1 MIEINGKTSKDAF
14 ALRKSGKLDEALT
27 LSRSLYRVDEKD
39 EWIIRAYSWT
49 LISLIW
55 ENRTTDAGHK
65 YAEEL
70 KRLPAL
76 EDEVLSEQRA
86 KALNAADPVAKEIFK
101 VIQLSKD
108 GKHPA
113 ALNAALRL
121 RAEQG
126 VHPEIEKTYGWELF
140 HAISGEMYSD
150 HEANKIIIQNH
161 LHEYG
166 KLKAEKP
173 SVLHSRMLDL
183 AARAASKDLFSTF
196 SGFLI
201 WWDLDN
207 LRAED
212 YNQNKAPNGDVYDSP
227 VEHVIKALG
236 HIAKLEMSDEHVAIA
251 SRFINDNYERYPE
264 QKWFPYYLSLY
275 LNRIGE
281 HERALELLIPIAR
294 EKSSEF
300 WAWQHLGD
308 CFENDDE
315 KHLACLCRAVL
326 CPVKED
332 VFLSN
337 VRVSLAD
344 AMLTRAQ
351 VGHAKHQ
358 LEIVKELREKNDW
371 AIKGRLEE
379 LLNDSRI
386 IETESETSIDLLK
399 QYAQK
404 ADSILMQDLPRF
416 DAVVGSPPF
425 KLGKKQNTYSSVDY
439 LDENDALK
447 STLVSHK
454 KFELIRD
461 MGIGD
466 PLQIMVDDSRE
477 KPMVMGVSIRE
488 GDLFD
493 ILPTEVGIVSHVN
506 RKKSVSMVKLED
518 GKKAFLYHN
527 EIENGD
533 RLNEGAFVRCRIAI
547 DRDKVKVRSCADIAY
562 PGDTAYWKSFN
573 GNYRAKSE
581 GAGGHVDS
589 LFIPGHLSDKISD
602 GEFIRGT
609 AVLRS
614 GDGGRN
620 WWCAVMLSETD
631 SGETVLNNPNTQES
645 FTK

>member
-1 MIEINGKTSKDAF
+1 MIEVNGKSSRDVF
-14 ALRKSGKLDEALT
+14 SLRKAGKLDEALT
-27 LSRSLYRVDEKD
+27 LAKGLYHADSND

-65 YAEEL
+65 FAEEL
-70 KRLPAL
+70 KKLPAL
-76 EDEVLSEQRA
+76 EDEVLLEQRA

-108 GKHPA
+108 GNHSA
-113 ALNAALRL
+113 ALTAAQRL
-121 RAEQG
+121 REQKG

-140 HAISGEMYSD
+140 HAISGEMYGD
-150 HEANKIIIQNH
+150 HEANKQLIQNH
-161 LHEYG
+161 FHEYG
-166 KLKAEKP
+166 KLKVEKP

-183 AARAASKDLFSTF
+183 AARAASKDLFPTF

-201 WWDLDN
+201 WWNPEN
-207 LRAED
+207 LRSED
-212 YNQNKAPNGDVYDSP
+212 YDQNRAPNGDVYDSP

-236 HIAKLEMSDEHVAIA
+236 HVAKLEMSGEHVAIA
-251 SRFINDNYERYPE
+251 SRFIKDHYERYPE

-275 LNRIGE
+275 LNKIGE
-281 HERALELLIPIAR
+281 HEQALELLTPIAR
-294 EKSSEF
+294 EKSNEF
-300 WAWQHLGD
+300 WAWQHLAD
-308 CFENDDE
+308 CFGDDAD
-315 KHLACLCRAVL
+315 KQLACLCRAVL

-344 AMLTRAQ
+344 ALLVQAQ
-351 VGHAKHQ
+351 AGHAKSQ

-386 IETESETSIDLLK
+386 TNAESDTNLEVIK
-399 QYAQK
+399 QYART
-404 ADSILMQDLPRF
+404 ADDILMQDLPRF

-439 LDENDALK
+439 LDVHDALK

-454 KFELIRD
+454 KFTPIRD
-461 MGIGD
+461 LVVGD
-466 PLQIMVDDSRE
+466 PLEILVDESGE
-477 KPMVMGVSIRE
+477 KTMVMGVNTRE
-488 GDLFD
+488 GEPFD
-493 ILPTEVGIVSHVN
+493 ILPTEVGIVSHLN
-506 RKKSVSMVKLED
+506 RKKSVSIVKLED
-518 GKKAFLYHN
+518 GRKAFLYHN
-527 EIENGD
+527 EVENGD
-533 RLNEGAFVRCRIAI
+533 RLKEGAFVRCRIAI
-547 DRDKVKVRSCADIAY
+547 DRDKVKVRSCVEITC

-602 GEFIRGT
+602 GDIISGT

-620 WWCAVMLSETD
+620 WWCAVILSESD
-631 SGETVLNNPNTQES
+631 SSENALNNNNTPES
-645 FTK
+645 YTK